1 MEAGSGLGMRLYTS
15 KVKCRQPGLT
25 VSLAASPI
33 LLCVSIHKDS
43 FCPFD
48 HVLKDKAGVILHS
61 FTSYARTLFRSH
73 HLFRSVL
80 HRGEECRESGREL
93 RHPLLP
99 LIRSNTQRL
108 VPCQREREDQGPEED

>member
-93 RHPLLP
+93 RLPLLP